1 LYPITGKNDDN
12 RRKKNEQA
20 RFAVE
25 SRTAESVPVSGEA
38 SRGNSGSGK
47 HGISNWYH
55 DGLRSDM
62 ASSDWRGVGL
72 SIGIV
77 FLYAKGIMDVIV

>member
-1 LYPITGKNDDN
+1 VNHDS
-12 RRKKNEQA
+12 RRKKNDA
-20 RFAVE
+20 SGFAVE
-25 SRTAESVPVSGEA
+25 SGTAWSVSVSGEA
-38 SRGNSGSGK
+38 SRGNPRRSE